1 MEGGAFMNC
10 PNTRSFCDQ
19 HGQEHALVSQIVDV
33 RDNLGALAVHV
44 LAAREDLS
52 TMDYTEMLDKLYQIV
67 DDLHTEYKRRMPT
80 G

>member
-1 MEGGAFMNC
+1 MC
-10 PNTRSFCDQ
+10 SSD
-19 HGQEHALVSQIVDV
+19 L
-33 RDNLGALAVHV
+33 NLGALAVHV